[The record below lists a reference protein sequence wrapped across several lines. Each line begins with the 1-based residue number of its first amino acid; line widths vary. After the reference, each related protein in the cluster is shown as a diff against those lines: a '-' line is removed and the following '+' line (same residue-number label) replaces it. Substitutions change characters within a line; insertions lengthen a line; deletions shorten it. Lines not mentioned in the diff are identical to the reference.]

1 MKFFF
6 ALVAAVLLAV
16 PALSTGATQNAGEA
30 AELTPLPEI
39 NLQDFDG
46 KKVASDGLKGSVLV
60 LDFWATWCVPCLAEI
75 PAFNNLHQK
84 YGDKGLKVIGVTLA
98 SGDAKEVK
106 PFVANRKMQYTVLM
120 GDDDQTY
127 DFNIVGFPTTL
138 LVTKDMKIYRR
149 YVGTSPRKSAQI
161 EADIQKLLGQKN

>member
-1 MKFFF
+1 MKFFL

-16 PALSTGATQNAGEA
+16 PAFSIGTTQDTGEA
-30 AELTPLPEI
+30 TALKPLPEI

-46 KKVASDGLKGSVLV
+46 KKVAADEFKGNILV

-75 PAFNNLHQK
+75 PVWNSLQQK
-84 YGDKGLKVIGVTLA
+84 YGDRGLKIIGVTLA

-106 PFVANRKMQYTVLM
+106 PFVARSKMQYTVLL

-127 DFNIVGFPTTL
+127 DFNILAFPTTL

-149 YVGTSPRKSAQI
+149 YVGTSAKKPAQI
-161 EADIQKLLGQKN
+161 EADIQKLLAQK

>member
-1 MKFFF
+1 MKLFF
-6 ALVAAVLLAV
+6 AFVAAVLLAV
-16 PALSTGATQNAGEA
+16 PAFSIATVQDTGEA
-30 AELTPLPEI
+30 TALKPLPEI

-46 KKVASDGLKGSVLV
+46 KKVAASELKGNVLV

-75 PAFNNLHQK
+75 PVWNNLQQK

-98 SGDAKEVK
+98 SGEAKEVK
-106 PFVANRKMQYTVLM
+106 PFITNHKMQYTVLM

-127 DFNIVGFPTTL
+127 DFNIIGFPTTF

-161 EADIQKLLGQKN
+161 EADVQKLLAQK